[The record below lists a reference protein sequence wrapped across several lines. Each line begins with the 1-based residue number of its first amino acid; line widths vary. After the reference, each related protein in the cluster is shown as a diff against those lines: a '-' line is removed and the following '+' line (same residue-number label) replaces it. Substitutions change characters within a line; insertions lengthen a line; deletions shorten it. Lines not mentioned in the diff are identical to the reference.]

1 MVEEERTT
9 DFATDGARRKRGPSL
24 SLKTRAMGYL
34 ARREHSR
41 LELEKKLAPH
51 AQSSEELDNVL
62 DALEQR
68 GFLSAA
74 RMVEQLVHIRQSK
87 FGSRRIVHELREK
100 GIPENLIAAALPNMR
115 ETEQDRAREVWRKRF
130 NAKPADAKEL
140 GRQMRFLMRR
150 GFATD
155 VIHQVLHCSGEEVT

>member
-1 MVEEERTT
+1 MVEERTT
-9 DFATDGARRKRGPSL
+9 DSAIDGVARKRRPSL
-24 SLKTRAMGYL
+24 NLKARALSYL
-34 ARREHSR
+34 RRREHSR

-155 VIHQVLHCSGEEVT
+155 VIRQVLRHSGEEVA